1 VVVGNAESWKART
14 GVHGEFVALARRR
27 LVLPVAIFALDLALY
42 GAGVFGA
49 VAATDLRIKFALSVL
64 AGVAVSLLGI
74 VAHDAVHRSFT
85 SSRWLNRVIGTVAF
99 LPALHPYSRWEH
111 HHNRVHHHFT
121 AQLGVDNAYPPMTIE
136 NYTSASWLTR
146 VLYRWKRSLAGQAF
160 YYFFDI
166 WLPKMF
172 LPVRRERE
180 SFRAADW
187 VDVVTVQGWLLAF
200 VTALTLWLHL
210 ETHRTWTDALLDAA
224 TFGFLVP
231 FLVWN
236 VFISFVTIVQHTG
249 PEVRWITA
257 RGRPS
262 TPSETMRGTVHV
274 ILPEPLDWLFH
285 RVMQHPA
292 HHVHSGIPLYAL
304 KKAEQELGTRR
315 TDAPVLARWTPLYH
329 WRLARDCKLY
339 DPDRDVWCNF
349 ALETTS
355 LIDHGSKVGPAAN

>member
-1 VVVGNAESWKART
+1 MVVGNAELWKPRTDARGGFAT
-14 GVHGEFVALARRR
+14 LAQRR
-27 LVLPVAIFALDLALY
+27 LVLPVAIFTLDLVFY

-49 VAATDLRIKFALSVL
+49 VVSTSLPIKFALSVL

-85 SSRWLNRVIGTVAF
+85 FSRRLNRVIGTLAF
-99 LPALHPYSRWEH
+99 LPALHPYSRWEY

-121 AQLGVDNAYPPMTIE
+121 AQLGVDNAYPPMTVE
-136 NYTSASWLTR
+136 DYARASWTTR
-146 VLYRWKRSLAGQAF
+146 LLYRRKRSLAGQAF
-160 YYFFDI
+160 YYLFDI

-172 LPVRRERE
+172 LPARRERE
-180 SFRAADW
+180 SFRTADW
-187 VDVVTVQGWLLAF
+187 VDVVAVHGWLLAF
-200 VTALTLWLHL
+200 LAALTLGLHI
-210 ETHRTWTDALLDAA
+210 ETHRTWTDAFLDAA

-274 ILPEPLDWLFH
+274 VLPEPLDWFFH

-304 KKAEQELGTRR
+304 KKAEQELATRR
-315 TDAPVLARWTPLYH
+315 ADAPVPARWTPLYH
-329 WRLARDCKLY
+329 WRLTRDCKLY
-339 DPDRDVWCNF
+339 DPGRGVWCNF

-355 LIDHGSKVGPAAN
+355 LVGHGAKVGTAAS